1 MNVGIESPLL
11 PWVAD
16 KKVVNTF
23 LMKAH
28 ALVTMTLCD
37 NVHVPLLNR
46 REFVSKLKQDFLNSC
61 QSFNSAVYKAQVV

>member
-1 MNVGIESPLL
+1 MNIGLESPLL

-16 KKVVNTF
+16 EKKVVNTF

-37 NVHVPLLNR
+37 NVHVLL
-46 REFVSKLKQDFLNSC
+46 
-61 QSFNSAVYKAQVV
+61 